1 MSVAFQRMLQ
11 KYSEQRRGGAFLNG
25 YKTEGVVEQ
34 MDDSRE
40 HIENIVRLYKEVN
53 TAEFPNL

>member
-1 MSVAFQRMLQ
+1 MLQ